1 MQRDA
6 SLLLDMF
13 QAADLIVQFKGKMNF
28 EQFHADAKTQSAIIH
43 QFLLI
48 GEVGKLLSDD
58 FKKSNP
64 SIPWSAMA
72 RMRDKLIH
80 HYRGV
85 DLREIWNAAEV
96 EIPRLLAFLQ
106 KHLPERKNGKPTPP
120 EMPGSILQ

>member
-1 MQRDA
+1 MQRDE

-13 QAADLIVQFKGKMNF
+13 RATSRIVQFKDELTF
-28 EQFHADAKTQSAIIH
+28 EQFREDAKTQSAIIH

-48 GEVGKLLSDD
+48 GEVAKLISDD
-58 FKKSNP
+58 FKKNNP

-85 DLREIWNAAEV
+85 DLREIWKAAEI
-96 EIPRLLAFLQ
+96 EIPRLLSFLD
-106 KHLPERKNGKPTPP
+106 KHLPEKPH
-120 EMPGSILQ
+120 EE

>member
-1 MQRDA
+1 MQRDT

-13 QAADLIVQFKGKMNF
+13 RAVSQIVQFKGELTF

-48 GEVGKLLSDD
+48 GEVAKLISDD
-58 FKKSNP
+58 FKKKNP

-85 DLREIWNAAEV
+85 DLREIWNAAEI
-96 EIPRLLAFLQ
+96 EIPKLLAFLE
-106 KHLPERKNGKPTPP
+106 KHLTEIPP
-120 EMPGSILQ
+120 EGKYST

>member
-13 QAADLIVQFKGKMNF
+13 RAANQIVQFRGELTF
-28 EQFHADAKTQSAIIH
+28 EQFHADTKTQSAIIH

-48 GEVGKLLSDD
+48 GEVAKLISDD
-58 FKKSNP
+58 FKKKNP

-85 DLREIWNAAEV
+85 DLREIWNAAKV
-96 EIPRLLAFLQ
+96 EIPKLFAFLEKQ
-106 KHLPERKNGKPTPP
+106 LPDNSTGK
-120 EMPGSILQ
+120 

>member
-13 QAADLIVQFKGKMNF
+13 RAASQIVQFRGELTF

-48 GEVGKLLSDD
+48 GEVAKLMSDN
-58 FKKSNP
+58 FKKKNSA
-64 SIPWSAMA
+64 IPWSAMA

-85 DLREIWNAAEV
+85 DLR
-96 EIPRLLAFLQ
+96 L
-106 KHLPERKNGKPTPP
+106 
-120 EMPGSILQ
+120 

>member
-13 QAADLIVQFKGKMNF
+13 RAVSQIVQFKGKLNF

-48 GEVGKLLSDD
+48 GEVAKLLSAD
-58 FKKSNP
+58 FKKKYP

-96 EIPRLLAFLQ
+96 EIPKLLVFLEKQ
-106 KHLPERKNGKPTPP
+106 LPDKPIGK
-120 EMPGSILQ
+120 

>member
-1 MQRDA
+1 MQRNT

-13 QAADLIVQFKGKMNF
+13 RAASQIVQFKSEMDF
-28 EQFHADAKTQSAIIH
+28 EQFRADTKTQSAILH

-48 GEVGKLLSDD
+48 GEVAKLISDD
-58 FKKSNP
+58 FKKKNP

-85 DLREIWNAAEV
+85 DLREIWNAVEF
-96 EIPRLLAFLQ
+96 EIPKLLAFLQ
-106 KHLPERKNGKPTPP
+106 KHLPEQPTK
-120 EMPGSILQ
+120 E